1 MKARLVAAGVV
12 LACCGPRSHQPPP
25 NLPSAAEVIAR
36 LAKERDART
45 SFTAESVMDFW
56 GGKER
61 VKATVLV
68 MGSTGS
74 KVRFNALSPAGG
86 SVLADMA
93 CDGTNFVYID
103 HQNNCQLSGPCNR
116 ASIASLLHV
125 ELEPEDF
132 LHLAVGTPP
141 VIEQATG
148 KVTWNADNGYLHV
161 ELEGPSGA
169 QTLDINT
176 SNDRWDVMA
185 SELKLRDG
193 KVVWSVVNKDWEDVS
208 DATGGNKRWPS
219 KTRFK
224 APNDDSD
231 LLVEWKERQLNI
243 PLDDAKF
250 QITAPAGLPM
260 CGQQISPTPPRVAPP
275 PAPKS

>member
-1 MKARLVAAGVV
+1 MKARLAVAGVV
-12 LACCGPRSHQPPP
+12 LACCGPGSHPPP
-25 NLPSAAEVIAR
+25 SNLPTAEEVVAR
-36 LAKERDART
+36 LAKEREART

-68 MGSTGS
+68 MGTEG
-74 KVRFNALSPAGG
+74 KKLRFNALSPAGG

-103 HQNNCQLSGPCNR
+103 HQNNCQLSGPCDR
-116 ASIASLLHV
+116 SSIASLLHV

-148 KVTWNADNGYLHV
+148 KVTWDANNGYQHV
-161 ELEGPSGA
+161 VLEGPTGS
-169 QTLDINT
+169 QTIDIDA
-176 SNDRWDVMA
+176 SNGRWDVMA

-193 KVVWSVVNKDWEDVS
+193 RVVWSVKNRAWEEVP
-208 DATGGNKRWPS
+208 DASGGTKRWPT
-219 KTRFK
+219 KTQFK
-224 APNDDSD
+224 APNENSD
-231 LLVEWKERQLNI
+231 LIVEWKERQLNV
-243 PLDDAKF
+243 PLDDARF
-250 QITAPAGLPM
+250 HITPPAGLPV
-260 CGQQISPTPPRVAPP
+260 CGQQGTPPASRATPSPP
-275 PAPKS
+275 NP